1 MAYHSGKTEHSGA
14 KKGRGAFG
22 GHKEDA
28 KKGSNK
34 VRRKRSR
41 EVANQAVQDDD
52 KLCNKLNISPK
63 TLQMIDASIENLR
76 TGIAGAPVD
85 LEELMSR

>member
-14 KKGRGAFG
+14 KKGRGAFW

-34 VRRKRSR
+34 VRRRRSH
-41 EVANQAVQDDD
+41 EVANQAVLNDE
-52 KLCNKLNISPK
+52 KLCKKLNISRK
-63 TLQMIDASIENLR
+63 TLQMIDSSMDNLR
-76 TGIAGAPVD
+76 TGIAGEPVD